1 MKNLKI
7 IRKHHK
13 MTQQQVSSLLG
24 ISRTTYTQYE
34 TDVSRPD
41 FKTIEALKNIFQV
54 PTDFLLEN
62 PPFDNFSEWISHSDL
77 LISTMDKL
85 LANNFHTLCA
95 DPKSNLNTLI
105 TLISITIKKI
115 ELTGTNEKPHIEI
128 FPLLPLEDLEQ
139 IFSSAHADIKKSSK
153 SATDLEDDPKL
164 YSLINNYHKLND
176 DGKNQLVIHSD
187 IMVRSGIYKQNS
199 K

>member
-1 MKNLKI
+1 MI
-7 IRKHHK
+7 I
-13 MTQQQVSSLLG
+13 
-24 ISRTTYTQYE
+24 
-34 TDVSRPD
+34 
-41 FKTIEALKNIFQV
+41 
-54 PTDFLLEN
+54 FLN
-62 PPFDNFSEWISHSDL
+62 GFHI
-77 LISTMDKL
+77 LIYYKL

-139 IFSSAHADIKKSSK
+139 IFSSAHADIKKSPK

>member
-77 LISTMDKL
+77 L
-85 LANNFHTLCA
+85 
-95 DPKSNLNTLI
+95 
-105 TLISITIKKI
+105 
-115 ELTGTNEKPHIEI
+115 
-128 FPLLPLEDLEQ
+128 
-139 IFSSAHADIKKSSK
+139 
-153 SATDLEDDPKL
+153 
-164 YSLINNYHKLND
+164 
-176 DGKNQLVIHSD
+176 
-187 IMVRSGIYKQNS
+187 
-199 K
+199 

>member
-77 LISTMDKL
+77 LISAMEKL
-85 LANNFHTLCA
+85 LANNFHTLCT
-95 DPKSNLNTLI
+95 DPKSDLNNLI

-115 ELTGTNEKPHIEI
+115 ELTDTNEKPHIEI

-139 IFSSAHADIKKSSK
+139 IFSSVHTDIKKPPK

-164 YSLINNYHKLND
+164 YSLINNYHTLNE
-176 DGKNQLVIHSD
+176 DGKNQLVTHSD
-187 IMVRSGIYKQNS
+187 IMVRSGMYNQDPK
-199 K
+199 